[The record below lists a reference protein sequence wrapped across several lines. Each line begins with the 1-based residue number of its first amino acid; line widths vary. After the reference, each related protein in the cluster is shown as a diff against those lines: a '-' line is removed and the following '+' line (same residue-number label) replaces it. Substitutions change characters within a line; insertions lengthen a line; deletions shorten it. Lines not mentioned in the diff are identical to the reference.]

1 MENKENEV
9 KKCKHCQ
16 SDIPKKPRFA
26 LIAGKSKAVS

>member
-16 SDIPKKPRFA
+16 SDIPKKLRF
-26 LIAGKSKAVS
+26 AGKSKAVS

>member
-16 SDIPKKPRFA
+16 SDIPKKLRFA
-26 LIAGKSKAVS
+26 RIVGKSKAVS